1 MSKSKT
7 QKLRV
12 KKQIENILVT
22 NDRKNPKALIDK

>member
-22 NDRKNPKALIDK
+22 NDRKNPKALIEK